1 MGLTNGAVKIQIS
14 MTKLFLR
21 MSLGLSTAFQIPHVW
36 NNYRNILIHILS
48 LEFIWHM
55 EFRLF

>member
-21 MSLGLSTAFQIPHVW
+21 MSLGLSTAFQIPRVW
-36 NNYRNILIHILS
+36 NNYRYILIHILS